1 MSASR
6 PRPARTHMRTP
17 ALDAWRRE
25 LAAGQ
30 RTPLTF
36 DPLWKAACEEMS
48 ALEYGTAGL
57 PTIAD
62 ALQREARKIIVAAT
76 HGRVA

>member
-6 PRPARTHMRTP
+6 PRPAPGHTRTP

-48 ALEYGTAGL
+48 AVEYATAGL
-57 PTIAD
+57 PTIAE
-62 ALQREARKIIVAAT
+62 ALQREARKIIGAAAR
-76 HGRVA
+76 GRGA